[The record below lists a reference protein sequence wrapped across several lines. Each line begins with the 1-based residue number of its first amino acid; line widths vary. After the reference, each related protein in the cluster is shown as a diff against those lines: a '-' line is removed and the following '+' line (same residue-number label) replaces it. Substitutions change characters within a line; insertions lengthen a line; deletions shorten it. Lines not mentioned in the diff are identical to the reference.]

1 MAEQCIVCL
10 GDLRDSIATDQ
21 PADLPEQAEAQPAAA
36 AAAIA
41 DGPVQQHHHHRAKG
55 LRDTKLSTKRYHFQ
69 PNPSRAER
77 ALLCR
82 NAACAG
88 ATASSS
94 TLGRLEDIRPI
105 SLEGEVFP
113 LSCACRG
120 TAGGLHIDD
129 DDEIIAHLL
138 PCGHDLHNA
147 CLKPWVERANSCPI
161 CRAKFNSV
169 ELSQAIGAPVIDSYA
184 VQDKVQEAEI
194 DPSMI
199 LEDELFAVETWEP
212 CVVCGTNNDTHN
224 QMYCDG
230 CDKAVHIF
238 CAGFDVADAPD
249 VWYCETCHVD
259 IEADA
264 GLPSLRATL
273 RGQPRR
279 PARNT
284 TNASSGRGRRVG
296 GRRNDTSWA
305 RVWQEVSQRL
315 DLDLDFPFSDDEPTR
330 DTRTP
335 QQRREFRQWQRR
347 FEVADRQ
354 GVSNRLRDIAQTRQ
368 AQPQPAPESQEEL
381 RAWNAFDKAREL
393 HEPNTRKRKATDS
406 PASPREPEAEPR
418 KLKRPRLRR
427 PAAAAGSPPA
437 ESSHTAAQRGAEGA
451 TFLSSLLREVENNPS
466 SAGSPGPSSAA
477 NGQYSPRNSS
487 PARSP
492 GSSGCGSPNAFS
504 ATPPLSPIVQ
514 PSSPPNPLFSPFS
527 PAVASQDLER
537 SSRTRSRARARR
549 RDQHD
554 SGYDEN
560 YHSGGDALSPSR
572 NMSYSAKEEIQRMVK
587 LALRPRY
594 LEKLINKDQ
603 FTDIN
608 RDVSRRMYDL
618 VGDAS
623 ALTDQSS
630 REHWQTVAAD
640 EVQKA
645 IDRATV
651 DTAKS
656 G

>member
-1 MAEQCIVCL
+1 M
-10 GDLRDSIATDQ
+10 
-21 PADLPEQAEAQPAAA
+21 
-36 AAAIA
+36 
-41 DGPVQQHHHHRAKG
+41 
-55 LRDTKLSTKRYHFQ
+55 
-69 PNPSRAER
+69 
-77 ALLCR
+77 
-82 NAACAG
+82 
-88 ATASSS
+88 
-94 TLGRLEDIRPI
+94 
-105 SLEGEVFP
+105 
-113 LSCACRG
+113 
-120 TAGGLHIDD
+120 
-129 DDEIIAHLL
+129 
-138 PCGHDLHNA
+138 
-147 CLKPWVERANSCPI
+147 
-161 CRAKFNSV
+161 
-169 ELSQAIGAPVIDSYA
+169 ELSKAIGAAVIDSYA

-199 LEDELFAVETWEP
+199 MEDELFAVETWEP
-212 CVVCGTNNDTHN
+212 CVVCGTSNDAHS

-238 CAGFDVADAPD
+238 CAGFDVGEAPD

-279 PARNT
+279 QGRNA
-284 TNASSGRGRRVG
+284 NAGRRVG

-305 RVWQEVSQRL
+305 RVWQEVSRRL

-368 AQPQPAPESQEEL
+368 QQQQPAPESQEEL

-393 HEPNTRKRKATDS
+393 HEPNARKRKATDS
-406 PASPREPEAEPR
+406 PASPREPEPEPR

-427 PAAAAGSPPA
+427 PAGAAGSPPA
-437 ESSHTAAQRGAEGA
+437 ESSHAAAQRGAAQEGA

-466 SAGSPGPSSAA
+466 SAGSPGPSSPA
-477 NGQYSPRNSS
+477 NGQQSPRNSS

-492 GSSGCGSPNAFS
+492 GSSGYGSPAFS
-504 ATPPLSPIVQ
+504 ATPPLSPIAH
-514 PSSPPNPLFSPFS
+514 SASPPNPLFSPFS

-537 SSRTRSRARARR
+537 SSRTRTRSRARR
-549 RDQHD
+549 RPHEQQHD

-560 YHSGGDALSPSR
+560 YHSGVDALSPSR

-603 FTDIN
+603 YTDIN

-623 ALTDQSS
+623 ALADQSAQE
-630 REHWQTVAAD
+630 RWQGIAAD

-645 IDRATV
+645 IAAVTV
-651 DTAKS
+651 DASKE

>member
-1 MAEQCIVCL
+1 ME
-10 GDLRDSIATDQ
+10 
-21 PADLPEQAEAQPAAA
+21 
-36 AAAIA
+36 
-41 DGPVQQHHHHRAKG
+41 
-55 LRDTKLSTKRYHFQ
+55 
-69 PNPSRAER
+69 
-77 ALLCR
+77 
-82 NAACAG
+82 
-88 ATASSS
+88 
-94 TLGRLEDIRPI
+94 I
-105 SLEGEVFP
+105 S
-113 LSCACRG
+113 
-120 TAGGLHIDD
+120 
-129 DDEIIAHLL
+129 
-138 PCGHDLHNA
+138 
-147 CLKPWVERANSCPI
+147 K
-161 CRAKFNSV
+161 
-169 ELSQAIGAPVIDSYA
+169 AIGAPVIDSYA

-212 CVVCGTNNDTHN
+212 CVVCGASGNDPHS

-230 CDKAVHIF
+230 CDKTVHIF
-238 CAGFDVADAPD
+238 CAGFDVNDAPD

-279 PARNT
+279 QRNA
-284 TNASSGRGRRVG
+284 NAPSGRRVG

-305 RVWQEVSQRL
+305 RVWQEVSRRL
-315 DLDLDFPFSDDEPTR
+315 DLDLDFPFSDDEPMR

-368 AQPQPAPESQEEL
+368 PQPQPQPESQEEL

-393 HEPNTRKRKATDS
+393 HEPEPNTRKRKATDS
-406 PASPREPEAEPR
+406 PASPREPEPEPR

-427 PAAAAGSPPA
+427 PAGAAGSPPA
-437 ESSHTAAQRGAEGA
+437 ESSHAAAQRGAEGAGA

-477 NGQYSPRNSS
+477 HMSPRNSS

-492 GSSGCGSPNAFS
+492 GSSGYGSPKMS
-504 ATPPLSPIVQ
+504 ATPPLSPIAH
-514 PSSPPNPLFSPFS
+514 PRSPPNPLFSPFS

-537 SSRTRSRARARR
+537 SSRARSRTRARR
-549 RDQHD
+549 REQHD

-560 YHSGGDALSPSR
+560 YSGSDALSPSR

-594 LEKLINKDQ
+594 LEKIINKDQ
-603 FTDIN
+603 YTDIN
-608 RDVSRRMYDL
+608 RDISRRMYDL

-623 ALTDQSS
+623 ALADQSA
-630 REHWQTVAAD
+630 RERWQGLAAD

-645 IDRATV
+645 ITALTV
-651 DTAKS
+651 DASKS
-656 G
+656 D